1 MPAPKYT
8 LKSFERLKS
17 QKTIGDLFNSG
28 RDQYVYPFKLLFLIE
43 DKTETDDWPLKF
55 SVSIP
60 KRRFKSAVDRNLLKR
75 RTREAYRLNKLS
87 LQETIIHS
95 AFKVSLMFIFLE
107 KEIKNYDVIEKSIK
121 KHINE
126 INRKVINMG

>member
-1 MPAPKYT
+1 MSTPKYT

-17 QKTIGDLFNSG
+17 QKAIGRLFDSG

-43 DKTETDDWPLKF
+43 DKTEADVWPLKF

-75 RTREAYRLNKLS
+75 RTREAYRLNKIL
-87 LQETIIHS
+87 LQETIQNS
-95 AFKVSLMFIFLE
+95 PFKISLMFIFLE
-107 KEIKNYDVIEKSIK
+107 KEIKNYDVIDKSIK

-126 INRKVINMG
+126 INRKVHNMG